1 MEIIKN
7 FRGIDFLT
15 LLLFLRIIYTSL
27 KSGLVAEIIKMIG
40 IFLASFFS
48 LQFYPIF
55 LRRFK
60 DVLSNPGYLDFFS
73 IIVIFCGVSTA
84 FFILVKIFIT
94 LAKEREIFLWER
106 IISLCVGL
114 ARASL
119 LVSLFIFAF
128 SFLPEG
134 ENPYKESISGRFFK
148 KVAPYAY
155 VYTFEF
161 FKKINPAF
169 KFNKEVKEVL

>member
-7 FRGIDFLT
+7 FRAIDFLT
-15 LLLFLRIIYTSL
+15 FFLFLRIIYISL
-27 KSGLVAEIIKMIG
+27 KNGLIAEIIKIIG
-40 IFLASFFS
+40 VFLASFFS
-48 LQFYPIF
+48 LQFYPVF

-60 DVLSNPGYLDFFS
+60 DVLSNPGYLDLFS
-73 IIVIFCGVSTA
+73 ILVIFCGVSIV

-94 LAKEREIFLWER
+94 LTKERKTFLWEK

-128 SFLPEG
+128 SFLPER

-155 VYTFEF
+155 VYTFKF
-161 FKKINPAF
+161 FKKINPTF
-169 KFNKEVKEVL
+169 KFNKEVEEVL

>member
-7 FRGIDFLT
+7 FRAIDFLT
-15 LLLFLRIIYTSL
+15 FFLFLRIIYISL
-27 KSGLVAEIIKMIG
+27 KNGLIAEIIKIIG
-40 IFLASFFS
+40 VFLASFFS
-48 LQFYPIF
+48 LQFYPVF

-60 DVLSNPGYLDFFS
+60 DVLSNPGYLDLFS
-73 IIVIFCGVSTA
+73 ILVIFCGVSIV

-94 LAKEREIFLWER
+94 LTKERKTFLWEK

-128 SFLPEG
+128 SFLPER

-155 VYTFEF
+155 IYTFKF
-161 FKKINPAF
+161 FKKINPTF
-169 KFNKEVKEVL
+169 KFNKEVEEVL

>member
-1 MEIIKN
+1 MGIIKN

-15 LLLFLRIIYTSL
+15 LLLFLRIIYISL
-27 KSGLVAEIIKMIG
+27 KNGLVAEIIKMVG
-40 IFLASFFS
+40 VFFASFFS
-48 LQFYPIF
+48 LQFYPVF

-60 DVLSNPGYLDFFS
+60 DVLSNSGYLDFFS
-73 IIVIFCGVSTA
+73 ILVIFCGVSIV

-94 LAKEREIFLWER
+94 LTKEREIFLWER

-114 ARASL
+114 VRASL

-128 SFLPEG
+128 SFLPEK
-134 ENPYKESISGRFFK
+134 ENPYKESISGRFFE

-155 VYTFEF
+155 VYTFKF
-161 FKKINPAF
+161 FKKINPVF
-169 KFNKEVKEVL
+169 KINKEVEEVL

>member
-7 FRGIDFLT
+7 FRAIDFLT
-15 LLLFLRIIYTSL
+15 FFLFLRIIYISL
-27 KSGLVAEIIKMIG
+27 KNGLIAEIIKIIG
-40 IFLASFFS
+40 VFLASFFS
-48 LQFYPIF
+48 LQFYPVF

-60 DVLSNPGYLDFFS
+60 DVLSNPGYLDLFS
-73 IIVIFCGVSTA
+73 ILVIFCGVSIV

-94 LAKEREIFLWER
+94 LTKERKIFLWEK

-128 SFLPEG
+128 SFLPER

-155 VYTFEF
+155 IYTFKF
-161 FKKINPAF
+161 FKKINPTF
-169 KFNKEVKEVL
+169 KFNKEVEEVL